1 VSERLAPLVPNDRV
15 LVAESGIFT
24 NADIARLRFSGIG
37 AYLVGESLM
46 READVAAATARLLGG
61 SVAAR

>member
-1 VSERLAPLVPNDRV
+1 V